1 MSDGHQVDSTG
12 ENEWEMM
19 ERTGQTDGLDASIGD
34 IMKDLMTNVPG
45 IDEAMAFAEL
55 MKMVIL
61 VLLSYRSDVMLDP
74 RHELLHY
81 SVRHSAHWSHI
92 TSSQLS

>member
-1 MSDGHQVDSTG
+1 MDSTG

-19 ERTGQTDGLDASIGD
+19 ERSGQTDGLDAGIGD

-55 MKMVIL
+55 MKMVHH
-61 VLLSYRSDVMLDP
+61 LLSI
-74 RHELLHY
+74 LLMN
-81 SVRHSAHWSHI
+81 
-92 TSSQLS
+92 